1 MLLHATFSET
11 KRLFFTEENS
21 EQTGYYW
28 TGRNN
33 PKSDLENV
41 LKFCSCTGKYGSEK
55 TYILAYVGS
64 ENWKFMNDLVF
75 AQWRFLDI

>member
-41 LKFCSCTGKYGSEK
+41 LKWSKKG
-55 TYILAYVGS
+55 
-64 ENWKFMNDLVF
+64 
-75 AQWRFLDI
+75 